1 MMNNWS
7 KRKKTS
13 VVTVGDVCIGGT
25 NPIAVQSMT
34 NTNTLDVV
42 STVNQINELQ
52 AAGAD
57 IVRVSV
63 PSFDDATA
71 FKEIKSIVNIPLVA
85 DIHFDYKI
93 AIQVADSADCL
104 RINPGNIGKE
114 SKIKEVIAAASDNDV
129 PIRVGV
135 NAGSLEKDLQKNM
148 VNLMLMH

>member
-1 MMNNWS
+1 
-7 KRKKTS
+7 
-13 VVTVGDVCIGGT
+13 
-25 NPIAVQSMT
+25 MT

-114 SKIKEVIAAASDNDV
+114 SKIKK
-129 PIRVGV
+129 
-135 NAGSLEKDLQKNM
+135 LLQQHLITM
-148 VNLMLMH
+148 SR